1 MLKAGKP
8 YLASPLWMFVV
19 TGAVILATE
28 STIMLLLGDFLHGL
42 QSTMVAALVDT
53 TLLAAICTPLLYLM
67 IYRPVRRQLETLRRK
82 EREEGA
88 LLDSIPNLVWFLD
101 ASLRIVWANRVFEE
115 ETGWTMDTLR
125 GKTAVDIWGEAETRW
140 FKADNHQAMQTRQT
154 VKKEYEL
161 TMGNGQHGH
170 YLISRTPVFD
180 EAGQPSGIVCVAH
193 DITTAT
199 EMQDL
204 LQATLRELEYQK
216 IALDEHAIVSITD
229 AKGVIKY
236 VNDRFCGISQ
246 YDKLELLGKTHAIL
260 NSGHHPPEFFGD
272 MWATIASGK
281 VWRGEIRNRRKSGS
295 HYWVETTIVPFLD
308 EARRPYQ
315 YVSIRTDIT
324 SLKEAEAELRDA
336 KELLEQRVEA
346 RTEELRRAKKELEA
360 DIAERQHAEQRL
372 RESNAELTAINRKL
386 EDARNQLL
394 QSEKMASVGQLA
406 AGVAHEINN
415 PIGYVYS
422 NLSTLGGYVED
433 LLRVLDAYEAAE
445 SAIGDDATR
454 EKLRRVR
461 GDADLAFLRQDV
473 IALMGESRE
482 GIERVKK
489 IVRDL
494 KDFSRQDV
502 SDEWQVAD
510 LHKGLDS
517 TLNIVWNELKYK
529 AEVRKEYGDLPEI
542 DCLPSQLNQVFLNML
557 VNAGHAIGDKGI
569 ITLRTGHEGEQV
581 WVEISDNGHGIAPE
595 HLQRIFDPFFTTKP
609 VGKGTGLGLSLS
621 YSIVQ
626 KHGGRIDVKS
636 VVGVGTTFRI
646 ALPIHHLAA
655 EATREDRAVPATEA
669 T

>member
-1 MLKAGKP
+1 MLEGGKTSC
-8 YLASPLWMFVV
+8 ASPTSMLIV

-28 STIMLLLGDFLHGL
+28 GIIMLLLGDFLDGL
-42 QSTMVAALVDT
+42 KSTVIAALVDT
-53 TLLAAICTPLLYLM
+53 TLLATVCTPILYVAL
-67 IYRPVRRQLETLRRK
+67 YRPLRRQLDALHRK
-82 EREEGA
+82 EREEHA

-101 ASLRIVWANRVFEE
+101 GSLRIAWANRAFEE
-115 ETGWTMDTLR
+115 ETGWKMDTLR
-125 GKTAVDIWGEAETRW
+125 GKAAVDIWGEAETRW

-154 VKKEYEL
+154 VQKEYEL
-161 TMGNGQHGH
+161 TMGSGQRGH
-170 YLISRTPVFD
+170 YVISRTPVFD

-216 IALDEHAIVSITD
+216 VALDEHAIVSVAD

-236 VNDRFCGISQ
+236 VNDKFCQISQ
-246 YDKLELLGKTHAIL
+246 YDRAELHGRTHAIL
-260 NSGHHPPEFFGD
+260 NSGRHPREFFVD
-272 MWATIASGK
+272 MWTTIASGK
-281 VWRGEIRNRRKSGS
+281 AWHGEIRNRRKNGS

-308 EARRPYQ
+308 KAGRPYQ

-324 SLKEAEAELRDA
+324 AFKGVEAELREA
-336 KELLEQRVEA
+336 TELLEQRVEA
-346 RTEELRRAKKELEA
+346 RTEELERAKKELES
-360 DIAERQHAEQRL
+360 DIAERQRAERQL

-386 EDARNQLL
+386 EDAQNQLL

-422 NLSTLGGYVED
+422 NLGTLGGYVED
-433 LLRVLDAYEAAE
+433 LLHVLDAYEAVEPEIADE
-445 SAIGDDATR
+445 ATR
-454 EKLRRVR
+454 GSLHRVKKE
-461 GDADLAFLRQDV
+461 ADLAFLREDLV
-473 IALMGESRE
+473 ALMGESRE

-489 IVRDL
+489 IVQDL
-494 KDFSRQDV
+494 KDFSRVDA
-502 SDEWQVAD
+502 SDEWQVVD

-529 AEVRKEYGDLPEI
+529 AEVRKEYGELPEVE
-542 DCLPSQLNQVFLNML
+542 CLPSQLNQVFLNML
-557 VNAGHAIGDKGI
+557 VNAGHAIKEKGT
-569 ITLRTGHEGEQV
+569 ITLRTGCQGEQV
-581 WVEISDNGHGIAPE
+581 WVEIADDGHGIAPE

-621 YSIVQ
+621 YSIVK
-626 KHGGRIDVKS
+626 KHGGHIEVRS
-636 VVGVGTTFRI
+636 TPGVGTAFRI
-646 ALPIHHLAA
+646 NLPMHHV
-655 EATREDRAVPATEA
+655 AVDAKDDGPTVQATEA

>member
-140 FKADNHQAMQTRQT
+140 FKADNYQAMQTRQT

-260 NSGHHPPEFFGD
+260 TSGHHPPEFFGD